1 MLTNPTFWVGVS
13 FAIFIWLALKMGAA
27 KAITGALDG
36 RAKQISDDLAE
47 AARLR
52 TDAEKLLA
60 EYEGKRKEAE
70 TEAANIIAQAKADAE
85 RMAAETEAKLND
97 FIKRRTAAA
106 ETKIAQAE
114 SQATAEVRA
123 AAADAA
129 VAAAEQVLRKNLAGK
144 GGDTLLAASL
154 RDVKGRLN

>member
-13 FAIFIWLALKMGAA
+13 FAIFVWLAIKMGAA
-27 KAITGALDG
+27 KAIIGGLDG
-36 RAKQISDDLAE
+36 RARQISDDLAE

-70 TEAANIIAQAKADAE
+70 AEAANIVAQAKADAE
-85 RMAAETEAKLND
+85 RMASEAEAKLND
-97 FIKRRTAAA
+97 FIKRRTASA

-114 SQATAEVRA
+114 AQATAEVRA

-144 GGDTLLAASL
+144 GGDNLLAQSL
-154 RDVKGRLN
+154 KDVKVRLN